1 MILREGIE
9 LYHASYKVVDKIDL
23 SCCSEGKD
31 FGKGFYLTSD
41 FGQACKFVKTSI
53 KKALVNGV
61 DVEND
66 RMGYVSV
73 YKFER
78 VFDELSVYEFPEA
91 NREWLSCVTE
101 HRKRVESRIADWD
114 TYDIIV
120 GKIANDTTNQVL
132 TAYINGLY
140 GEIGSDLADETAIRM
155 LFPNKLSDQICLK
168 SGLALKCFCFL
179 EAKEVRIDESK

>member
-9 LYHASYKVVDKIDL
+9 MYHAGYKVVDKIDL

-31 FGKGFYLTSD
+31 FGKGFYLTTD
-41 FGQACKFVKTSI
+41 FEQACKFVKTSI

-61 DVEND
+61 DIEND
-66 RMGYVSV
+66 RIGYVSV
-73 YKFER
+73 YKFES
-78 VFDELSVYEFPEA
+78 VFDELSVYEFFEA

-101 HRKRVESRIADWD
+101 HRKRVENRVAKWD
-114 TYDIIV
+114 AYDIIA
-120 GKIANDTTNQVL
+120 GKIADDTTNQVL

-140 GEIGSDLADETAIRM
+140 GEVGSDLADETAIRM
-155 LFPNKLSDQICLK
+155 LLPNKLSDQICLK
-168 SGLALKCFCFL
+168 SELALKCFCFL